1 MNRILLAIPHGRI
14 THKNYCN
21 CNKITTFSP
30 LLSNRKRLSYAGF
43 IFSIFPRMPKKN
55 ATLAPE
61 TVTPV
66 VETSEGCSKKCT
78 TTGFRIWIAV
88 FVVVVAQVAST
99 AFFSDLTVEK
109 IKEFEYEQRGGKET
123 FDLLNKAQILQI
135 KGQLDQIKDYIKTT
149 ETANPT
155 DGASKTPSASKTMTQ
170 DEIASIKKDSY
181 FAGAENARILA
192 IEYTDPEC
200 PFCIRQS
207 KDGIL
212 KNLLSKYEGKI
223 AYAHKPFQ
231 AVPHEGAEPKAV
243 AALCVGKLAGAESY
257 NAFFDAMMDRSTQT
271 SVMPVDQI
279 LPLAKE
285 LKVDTA
291 KFSACFDAK
300 ETMSTYDAYTA
311 EGRKYGVSGTPGTLL
326 IDTETG
332 KYELIAG
339 AYPIDSFTQ
348 AVDGL
353 LK

>member
-1 MNRILLAIPHGRI
+1 
-14 THKNYCN
+14 
-21 CNKITTFSP
+21 
-30 LLSNRKRLSYAGF
+30 
-43 IFSIFPRMPKKN
+43 MPKKN
-55 ATLAPE
+55 ATVVPE
-61 TVTPV
+61 TATSVP
-66 VETSEGCSKKCT
+66 ETSGECSGKCSAT
-78 TTGFRIWIAV
+78 SFRIWIAV

-109 IKEFEYEQRGGKET
+109 MKEFEYEQRGGKET

-135 KGQLDQIKDYIKTT
+135 KGQLDQIKDFIKNSEAQNPSGST
-149 ETANPT
+149 E
-155 DGASKTPSASKTMTQ
+155 TPSASKTMSS
-170 DEIASIKKDSY
+170 EEVAALKKDSY
-181 FAGAENARILA
+181 FAGTENARILA

-212 KNLLSKYEGKI
+212 KTLLSKYEGKV

-231 AVPHEGAEPKAV
+231 AVPHEGAEPKSL
-243 AALCVGKLAGAESY
+243 AALCVGKIAGAESY
-257 NAFFDAMMDRSTQT
+257 NAYFDAIMDRSTQS
-271 SVMPVDQI
+271 SVMPVDQ
-279 LPLAKE
+279 LVPLAKE
-285 LKVDTA
+285 LKIDAA

-300 ETMSTYDAYTA
+300 ETKPLYDAYTA

-326 IDTETG
+326 VDTETG

>member
-1 MNRILLAIPHGRI
+1 
-14 THKNYCN
+14 
-21 CNKITTFSP
+21 
-30 LLSNRKRLSYAGF
+30 
-43 IFSIFPRMPKKN
+43 MPKKN

-61 TVTPV
+61 AEAPV
-66 VETSEGCSKKCT
+66 SKNSEECCSAKCSNTS
-78 TTGFRIWIAV
+78 FRIWIAV

-99 AFFSDLTVEK
+99 AFFSGLTVEK
-109 IKEFEYEQRGGKET
+109 MKEFEYEQRGGKET

-135 KGQLDQIKDYIKTT
+135 KGQLDQIKDFIKNSESQNPEGSST
-149 ETANPT
+149 E
-155 DGASKTPSASKTMTQ
+155 TPSASKTMTQ
-170 DEIASIKKDSY
+170 DEIAAIKKDSY

-212 KNLLSKYEGKI
+212 KTLLSKYEGKI

-231 AVPHEGAEPKAV
+231 AVPHEGAEPKSL
-243 AALCVGKLAGAESY
+243 AALCVGKISGAEAY
-257 NAFFDAMMDRSTQT
+257 TAYFDAIMDRSTQT
-271 SVMPVDQI
+271 SVMPVDQL

-300 ETMSTYDAYTA
+300 ETKSVYDAYTA

-326 IDTETG
+326 LDTETG

>member
-1 MNRILLAIPHGRI
+1 
-14 THKNYCN
+14 
-21 CNKITTFSP
+21 
-30 LLSNRKRLSYAGF
+30 
-43 IFSIFPRMPKKN
+43 MPKKN
-55 ATLAPE
+55 AAAIPE
-61 TVTPV
+61 TAAPV
-66 VETSEGCSKKCT
+66 SQTSEECCSAKCST
-78 TTGFRIWIAV
+78 TSFRIWIAV
-88 FVVVVAQVAST
+88 FVVVIAQVAST

-109 IKEFEYEQRGGKET
+109 MKEFEYEQRGGKET

-135 KGQLDQIKDYIKTT
+135 KGQLDQIKDFIKNSESQNPEGSST
-149 ETANPT
+149 E
-155 DGASKTPSASKTMTQ
+155 TPSASKTMTQ
-170 DEIASIKKDSY
+170 DEIAAIKKDSY

-192 IEYTDPEC
+192 VEYTDPEC

-212 KNLLSKYEGKI
+212 KTLLSKYEGKI

-231 AVPHEGAEPKAV
+231 AVPHEGAEPKSL
-243 AALCVGKLAGAESY
+243 AALCVGKIAGSETYTAY
-257 NAFFDAMMDRSTQT
+257 FDAIMDRSTQT
-271 SVMPVDQI
+271 SVMPVDQL

-300 ETMSTYDAYTA
+300 ETKSVYDAYTA